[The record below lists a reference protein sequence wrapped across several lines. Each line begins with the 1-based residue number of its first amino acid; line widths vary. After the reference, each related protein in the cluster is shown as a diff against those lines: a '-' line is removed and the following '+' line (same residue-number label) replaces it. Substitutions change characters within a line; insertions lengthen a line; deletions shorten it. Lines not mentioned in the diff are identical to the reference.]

1 MRFRSEL
8 LNCQRSLQPVR
19 TRLEPL
25 TVSFVGFGFLALS
38 RVILFEFFGIFLTS
52 VSVVPET
59 FLHLGIQ
66 VKINTASS
74 EEMVM
79 GLGLLGFGK
88 ES

>member
-1 MRFRSEL
+1 MY
-8 LNCQRSLQPVR
+8 
-19 TRLEPL
+19 
-25 TVSFVGFGFLALS
+25 FVGFGFLALS

-52 VSVVPET
+52 VNVVPET